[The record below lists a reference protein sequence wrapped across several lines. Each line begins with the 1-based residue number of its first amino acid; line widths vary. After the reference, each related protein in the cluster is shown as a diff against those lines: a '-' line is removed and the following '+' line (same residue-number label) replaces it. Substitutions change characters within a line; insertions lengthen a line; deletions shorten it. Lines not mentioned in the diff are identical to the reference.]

1 MEPAMEKLLAK
12 FAANKSAANARAV
25 SNYAKRHPM
34 AIVLLVPDEVAIYRE
49 AKKLALAPCSEG

>member
-1 MEPAMEKLLAK
+1 MEKLLAK

-49 AKKLALAPCSEG
+49 AKKLALAPCAEG